1 MKHWMFSILIFL
13 GSLSPTLAQ
22 TYSSEEV
29 IVSGIDFSRFS
40 AKLKVDPDLNITLA
54 KRWARNI
61 ERNFCWS
68 GVFTLNNSTYD
79 YCKAKR
85 EAEMQIQLNQREN
98 GLEFA
103 VADLQGNVLLG
114 ELLPIKDGEISEEDI
129 IRGVNQITERLTGVE
144 GILGTSIAF
153 TLKQPGRKKIIALT
167 NTHGMGLRSLTN
179 NKEISLLPRWSPDS
193 TKLLYT
199 TVGNKGTTIWMQ
211 NVLNNKADELR
222 RGEDG
227 VTSGGT
233 WYSNGHRVIATIS
246 VKANIDLYDIDID
259 SGRTQRLTRHSS
271 IDTAPTLSPDN
282 RNLVFVSD
290 RTGREQIFMRDMES
304 GSIYRLTFDGFSNSD
319 PVWSPDGTRIVFSR
333 SVNGRNQIFLMDP
346 FGNDYQQLTFGRYDS
361 EKPTWS
367 PDGRQIVF
375 AADRTGIFKLYVM
388 FVDGTGVRRLT
399 TTPRGFEETGA
410 SWSRRILEG
419 EY

>member
-1 MKHWMFSILIFL
+1 MLSILITL
-13 GSLSPTLAQ
+13 GSLSTALAQ

-29 IVSGIDFSRFS
+29 VVSGINFSRFS
-40 AKLKVDPDLNITLA
+40 AELILDPNIDKTLA

-68 GVFTLNNSTYD
+68 GVFKLINSTYD
-79 YCKAKR
+79 YCHASR
-85 EAEMQIQLNQREN
+85 AAEMQIQLNQREN

-114 ELLPIKDGEISEEDI
+114 EVLPIKNDSIREDDL

-153 TLKQPGRKKIIALT
+153 TLKQPERKKIIALT
-167 NTHGMGLRSLTN
+167 NTHGMDLRSLTN
-179 NKEISLLPRWSPDS
+179 SKDISLLPRWSPDS
-193 TKLLYT
+193 TRLLYT
-199 TVGNKGTTIWMQ
+199 TVGNRGTTIWMH
-211 NVLNNKADELR
+211 NVLNNKAEELR
-222 RGEDG
+222 RGENG

-233 WYSNGHRVIATIS
+233 WYSDGKRVVATVS
-246 VKANIDLYDIDID
+246 VNANVDLYDINVA
-259 SGRTQRLTRHSS
+259 SGRTQRLTRHSR

-290 RTGREQIFMRDMES
+290 RTGREQIYMRDMNS
-304 GSIYRLTFDGFSNSD
+304 GSIYRLTFDGYSNSD
-319 PVWSPDGTRIVFSR
+319 PVWSPDGTHIVFSR
-333 SVNGRNQIFLMDP
+333 SVNGRNQLFLMDP
-346 FGNDYQQLTFGRYDS
+346 FGDNYQQLTSGRYDS

-375 AADRTGIFKLYVM
+375 AADRTGVFKLYVM

-399 TTPRGFEETGA
+399 TTPRSFEETGA
-410 SWSRRILEG
+410 SWSRRILDG
-419 EY
+419 GS